1 MPKKIKDATIAI
13 VDSIKPRKSSY
24 DMLINIR
31 DIQGY
36 RATSEMENKQLSS
49 FVSTIKKLKVNAIFS
64 KGEIDDRVADMIA
77 KENIMAFEKVKQDD
91 IKALQESTGALLKPM
106 FSLTKEDLGL
116 AGLIDD
122 SENEECIGGVCRT

>member
-1 MPKKIKDATIAI
+1 
-13 VDSIKPRKSSY
+13 
-24 DMLINIR
+24 
-31 DIQGY
+31 
-36 RATSEMENKQLSS
+36 
-49 FVSTIKKLKVNAIFS
+49 
-64 KGEIDDRVADMIA
+64 MIA